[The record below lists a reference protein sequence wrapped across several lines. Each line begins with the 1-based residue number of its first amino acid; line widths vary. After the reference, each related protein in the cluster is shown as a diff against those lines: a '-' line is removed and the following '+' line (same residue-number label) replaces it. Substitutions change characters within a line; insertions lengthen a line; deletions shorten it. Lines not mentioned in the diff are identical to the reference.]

1 MTVKKTGK
9 SSFGQSLSY
18 ELWYFIGVVFFMEL
32 LLHLLTESTMTFA
45 RFFIILFFSACYG
58 GILAAIAELI
68 SPWRGKRPLMCVL
81 LVILG
86 ALFATQYFIK
96 ITFQTYMTLESIL
109 AAGGNVA
116 TEFSGVVFSLIFQK
130 FWVIALFLLPTLL
143 YALFGKGRSSFDGK
157 TLAKVGV
164 CLLLAVVLFGFG
176 VLSVNASADKLRYKE
191 QYNFDAACQSFG
203 LLTGC
208 RLDFSNSNKSNENIS
223 FQLQDMPEEPM
234 EEPEENLPA
243 EENPDSA
250 EAPDSPA
257 NPSAEPTPVP
267 AEKSKT
273 ANEMDIDFAAL
284 AEESSNDT
292 VAQLHSYVSSLKA
305 DKVNEY
311 TGIFEGKNL
320 IFITA
325 EAFSK
330 EVIDPELTPTLYRL
344 ANKGI
349 VFEEYYQPAWGGSTS
364 TGEYANITGL
374 IPTDG
379 VSSIQDTIG
388 HNMYFTLGNQLQRLG
403 YHSAAYHNGT
413 HTYYDRDKTH
423 CNLGYSTFMALG
435 NGMEEGVQ
443 EVWPESDLEM
453 IDFTVPQFIDKQPF
467 SIYYMTVSGHGT
479 YLQGNAM
486 TTKNYDAVEHLDV
499 SEGVKCYL
507 AANLE
512 LEYAMASL
520 VKQLE
525 DAGIADD
532 TVIVLGTDHYPYGLE
547 KSEAWGNYD
556 NFLIDLYGFEPIL
569 NPEQDHSALIIWS
582 GCLEDQA
589 PIVVD
594 TPVYSLDIVPTLS
607 NLFGVEFD
615 SRLLVGRDVFSNQQP
630 LVIWADYSWLT
641 EKGYYSTSYGTFTPN
656 EGETVSDDYVD
667 QIKSIVAN
675 KFSFSRGVLDYDYY
689 GILFGEDDVQ

>member
-1 MTVKKTGK
+1 MKARKTVKPKINL
-9 SSFGQSLSY
+9 FQSI
-18 ELWYFIGVVFFMEL
+18 ELWFFVVTVFAMEL
-32 LLHLLTESTMTFA
+32 LLHLLTETTMTFA
-45 RFFIILFFSACYG
+45 RFLIILCFSVCYG
-58 GILAAIAELI
+58 GILAVIAELT

-81 LVILG
+81 LAVTG
-86 ALFATQYFIK
+86 ALFATQYFLK

-116 TEFSGVVFSLIFQK
+116 TEFSGAVFSLIFQE
-130 FWVIALFLLPTLL
+130 FWIIALFLLPTLL
-143 YALFGKGRSSFDGK
+143 YALFGKTHGGFDRNTMLRGG
-157 TLAKVGV
+157 L
-164 CLLLAVVLFGFG
+164 CFLLAAVFFGLGTFT
-176 VLSVNASADKLRYKE
+176 VNVSADKPRYKE

-203 LLTGC
+203 LLTGF
-208 RLDFSNSNKSNENIS
+208 RLELTNSSKSSDNIS
-223 FQLQDMPEEPM
+223 FQIQDVPEEPDEEDV
-234 EEPEENLPA
+234 EEPDPA
-243 EENPDSA
+243 ETPE
-250 EAPDSPA
+250 
-257 NPSAEPTPVP
+257 PSEEPSTEEPSSEETP
-267 AEKSKT
+267 KT
-273 ANEMDIDFAAL
+273 TNEMAIDFAAL
-284 AEESSNDT
+284 AEEEDNDT
-292 VAQLHSYVSSLKA
+292 VAQLHSYVASLKA
-305 DKVNEY
+305 DKVNQY
-311 TGIFEGKNL
+311 TGMFKDKNL

-330 EVIDPELTPTLYRL
+330 EIIDPELTPTLYRL

-467 SIYYMTVSGHGT
+467 SIYYMTVSGHGN
-479 YLQGNAM
+479 YVSGNAM
-486 TTKNYDAVEHLDV
+486 ADKNYDAVAHLEM
-499 SEGVKCYL
+499 SEVLKRYY
-507 AANLE
+507 AANME
-512 LEYAMASL
+512 LEYALTSL
-520 VKQLE
+520 IKQLE

-547 KSEAWGNYD
+547 QSEAWGNEVNY
-556 NFLIDLYGFEPIL
+556 LIELYGYEPVL

-582 GCLEDQA
+582 GCLEEQA

-607 NLFGVEFD
+607 NLFGLEYD

-641 EKGYYSTSYGTFTPN
+641 EKGYYSTSFGTFTPN
-656 EGETVSDDYVD
+656 EGVAVSDDYVD
-667 QIKSIVAN
+667 RIKAVVAN

>member
-1 MTVKKTGK
+1 MK
-9 SSFGQSLSY
+9 SKPSTKRKNVAFQCK
-18 ELWYFIGVVFFMEL
+18 ELLFFSCVLFFFEL
-32 LLHLLTESTMTFA
+32 LLLLLAKTSLTFF
-45 RFFIILFFSACYG
+45 RFLSIALFSVCYG
-58 GILAAIAELI
+58 GILGAVAELLG
-68 SPWRGKRPLMCVL
+68 PWRGRRTVMCTL
-81 LVILG
+81 LAALG
-86 ALFATQYFIK
+86 ALFATQYFLRMS
-96 ITFQTYMTLESIL
+96 FQTYMTLDSIF

-116 TEFSGVVFSLIFQK
+116 TEFKGVVFGLIFQK
-130 FWVIALFLLPTLL
+130 FWVIGLFLLPTLL
-143 YALFGKGRSSFDGK
+143 YALFAKGHSPFGSRLFLQSG
-157 TLAKVGV
+157 L
-164 CLLLAVVLFGFG
+164 CLLAAVAAFALALV
-176 VLSVNASADKLRYKE
+176 SVNASADKLRYQE
-191 QYNFDAACQSFG
+191 EYSFDAACQSFG

-208 RLDFSNSNKSNENIS
+208 RLDLSNSAKEGSNIS
-223 FQLQDMPEEPM
+223 FQLQTPPEEPLP
-234 EEPEENLPA
+234 EEPEA
-243 EENPDSA
+243 S
-250 EAPDSPA
+250 
-257 NPSAEPTPVP
+257 EPTPQTPNTPEPDPVQPEEEP
-267 AEKSKT
+267 APAKKT
-273 ANEMDIDFAAL
+273 ENKMELDFAAL
-284 AEESSNDT
+284 AEEASDET
-292 VAQLHSYVSSLKA
+292 VAQLHTYANSLQA
-305 DKVNEY
+305 DKLNQY
-311 TGIFEGKNL
+311 TGLFEGKNL

-344 ANKGI
+344 ANRGI
-349 VFEEYYQPAWGGSTS
+349 VFEDYYQPAWGGSTS

-413 HTYYDRDKTH
+413 HTYYDRDQTH

-486 TTKNYDAVEHLDV
+486 TTKNYEAVEHLDV
-499 SEGVKCYL
+499 SEDVKCYL

-532 TVIVLGTDHYPYGLE
+532 TVIVLSTDHYPYGLE

-556 NFLIDLYGFEPIL
+556 NFLIDLYGYEPVL
-569 NPEQDHSALIIWS
+569 NPEQDHSALIVWS
-582 GCLEDQA
+582 GCLENRA
-589 PIVVD
+589 TIVVD

-607 NLFGVEFD
+607 NLFGLDFD
-615 SRLLVGRDVFSNQQP
+615 SRLLVGRDVFSKQEP
-630 LVIWADYSWLT
+630 LVIWSDYSWLT
-641 EKGYYSTSYGTFTPN
+641 EKGYYSTSYGTFTPK
-656 EGETVSDDYVD
+656 EGVSVSEDYVD
-667 QIKSIVAN
+667 RMKAIVAN

-689 GILFGEDDVQ
+689 GILFGEDEVQ

>member
-1 MTVKKTGK
+1 MNAKKTTKAGFGRFV
-9 SSFGQSLSY
+9 SF
-18 ELWYFIGVVFFMEL
+18 ELWYFVGVIFFMEL
-32 LLHLLTESTMTFA
+32 LLHLLTESSMTFA
-45 RFFIILFFSACYG
+45 RFLIIVFFSACYG
-58 GILAAIAELI
+58 GILAVIAEAA
-68 SPWRGKRPLMCVL
+68 SPWRGKRPLMCIL
-81 LVILG
+81 LGIMG
-86 ALFATQYFIK
+86 ALFATQYFLK

-116 TEFSGVVFSLIFQK
+116 TEFSGTVFSLIFQK
-130 FWVIALFLLPTLL
+130 FWIIAVFLLPVLL
-143 YALFGKGRSSFDGK
+143 YALFGKGHGNLDRK
-157 TLAKVGV
+157 TLLQSGL
-164 CLLLAVVLFGFG
+164 CLLLAVVFFGLGSFT
-176 VLSVNASADKLRYKE
+176 VNVSAEKPRYKE

-203 LLTGC
+203 LLTGL
-208 RLDFSNSNKSNENIS
+208 RLEMSNSAKTGDNIS
-223 FQLQDMPEEPM
+223 FQLQDTPEEPV
-234 EEPEENLPA
+234 EETPVPDEANPA
-243 EENPDSA
+243 ET
-250 EAPDSPA
+250 PDSPA
-257 NPSAEPTPVP
+257 EPSTEPTPAP
-267 AEKSKT
+267 AKPAKT
-273 ANEMDIDFAAL
+273 ANEMDIDFSAL
-284 AEESSNDT
+284 AEESSDDT
-292 VAQLHSYVSSLKA
+292 VSQLHAYVSSLKA
-305 DKVNEY
+305 DKFNQY

-486 TTKNYDAVEHLDV
+486 TTKNYDAVAHLDV

-556 NFLIDLYGFEPIL
+556 NFLIDLYGYEPIL
-569 NPEQDHSALIIWS
+569 NPEQDHSALIVWS
-582 GCLEDQA
+582 GCLEKQA

-594 TPVYSLDIVPTLS
+594 TPVYSLDIVPTIS
-607 NLFGVEFD
+607 NLFGLDYD
-615 SRLLVGRDVFSNQQP
+615 SRLLVGRDVFSKQQP
-630 LVIWADYSWLT
+630 LVIWSDYSWLT

-656 EGETVSDDYVD
+656 EGVTVSDDYVD
-667 QIKSIVAN
+667 RIKTMVSN

>member
-1 MTVKKTGK
+1 MTAKKPTKAG
-9 SSFGQSLSY
+9 FGRSPSH
-18 ELWYFIGVVFFMEL
+18 ELWYFIGAVFFMEL
-32 LLHLLTESTMTFA
+32 LLHLLTESSTTFA

-58 GILAAIAELI
+58 GILAAIAEI
-68 SPWRGKRPLMCVL
+68 VSPWRGKRPLMCVL
-81 LVILG
+81 LAITG
-86 ALFATQYFIK
+86 ILFATQYFLK
-96 ITFQTYMTLESIL
+96 ITFQTYMTLDSIL

-116 TEFSGVVFSLIFQK
+116 TEFSGTVFSLIFQK
-130 FWVIALFLLPTLL
+130 FWIIALFLLPVLL
-143 YALFGKGRSSFDGK
+143 YALFGKGRSNLDRK
-157 TLAKVGV
+157 TLLRSGL
-164 CLLLAVVLFGFG
+164 CLLLAVVFFGLGTF
-176 VLSVNASADKLRYKE
+176 SVNVSAEKPRYKD

-203 LLTGC
+203 LLTGL
-208 RLDFSNSNKSNENIS
+208 RLEMANSAKTGDNIS
-223 FQLQDMPEEPM
+223 FQLQDAPEEPI
-234 EEPEENLPA
+234 EDPDGAPPVPDEP
-243 EENPDSA
+243 NPDETPDTSA
-250 EAPDSPA
+250 DPTTG
-257 NPSAEPTPVP
+257 PTPTP
-267 AEKSKT
+267 AKPAKT
-273 ANEMDIDFAAL
+273 TNKMNIDFAAL

-292 VAQLHSYVSSLKA
+292 VSQLHSYVDSLKA
-305 DKVNEY
+305 TKVNQY
-311 TGIFEGKNL
+311 TGMFEGKNL

-330 EVIDPELTPTLYRL
+330 EIIDPKLTPTLYRL

-479 YLQGNAM
+479 YVQGNAM
-486 TTKNYDAVEHLDV
+486 SDKNYDAVAHLDM
-499 SEGVKCYL
+499 SEGLKRYY
-507 AANLE
+507 AANME

-520 VKQLE
+520 IKQLE

-547 KSEAWGNYD
+547 QSEAWGNEVNY
-556 NFLIDLYGFEPIL
+556 LIELYGYEPIL
-569 NPEQDHSALIIWS
+569 NPEQDHSALIVWS

-607 NLFGVEFD
+607 NLFGLDYD
-615 SRLLVGRDVFSNQQP
+615 SRLLVGRDVFSNEQP

-641 EKGYYSTSYGTFTPN
+641 EKGYYSTSLGTFTPN
-656 EGETVSDDYVD
+656 EGAAISNDYVD
-667 QIKSIVAN
+667 RIKAIVAN

>member
-1 MTVKKTGK
+1 MNAKKPEKPKTK
-9 SSFGQSLSY
+9 LLQSR
-18 ELWYFIGVVFFMEL
+18 ELWFFVVTVFAMEL
-32 LLHLLTESTMTFA
+32 LLQLLTESAMTFG
-45 RFFIILFFSACYG
+45 RFLIISFFSACYG
-58 GILAAIAELI
+58 GLLAMIAELS

-81 LVILG
+81 LAITG
-86 ALFATQYFIK
+86 ALFATQYFLK
-96 ITFQTYMTLESIL
+96 ITFQTYMTLDSIL

-116 TEFSGVVFSLIFQK
+116 TEFSGAVFSLIFQK
-130 FWVIALFLLPTLL
+130 FWIIALFLLPTLL
-143 YALFGKGRSSFDGK
+143 YALFGKGRSALDRKILLRGG
-157 TLAKVGV
+157 L
-164 CLLLAVVLFGFG
+164 CLLLAAAFFGLGTFA
-176 VLSVNASADKLRYKE
+176 VNVSADKSRYKE

-203 LLTGC
+203 LLTGF
-208 RLDFSNSNKSNENIS
+208 RLEMANSSKTSDNIS
-223 FQLQDMPEEPM
+223 FQLQDAP
-234 EEPEENLPA
+234 EEPEEEDVEVPPASEEPDPA
-243 EENPDSA
+243 ETPDPSD
-250 EAPDSPA
+250 ETTEPDPT
-257 NPSAEPTPVP
+257 PAEP
-267 AEKSKT
+267 AKT

-284 AEESSNDT
+284 AEEASDDT
-292 VAQLHSYVSSLKA
+292 VAQLHSYVDSLTA

-330 EVIDPELTPTLYRL
+330 EIIDPELTPTLYRL

-443 EVWPESDLEM
+443 EVWPESDVEM

-467 SIYYMTVSGHGT
+467 SIYYMTVSGHGN
-479 YLQGNAM
+479 YVSGNAM
-486 TTKNYDAVEHLDV
+486 ADKNYDAVAHLEM
-499 SEGVKCYL
+499 SEVLKRYY

-512 LEYAMASL
+512 LEYALASL
-520 VKQLE
+520 IKQLE
-525 DAGIADD
+525 DADILDD

-547 KSEAWGNYD
+547 QSEAWGNEVNY
-556 NFLIDLYGFEPIL
+556 LIELYGYEPIL

-607 NLFGVEFD
+607 NLFGLEYD

-656 EGETVSDDYVD
+656 EGVEVDDDYVD
-667 QIKSIVAN
+667 RIKAIVAN